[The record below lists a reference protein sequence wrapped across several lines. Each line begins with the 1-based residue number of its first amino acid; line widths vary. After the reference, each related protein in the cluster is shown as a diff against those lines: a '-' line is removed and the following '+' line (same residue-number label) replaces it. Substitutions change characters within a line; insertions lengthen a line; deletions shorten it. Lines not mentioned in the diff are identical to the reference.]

1 MRSSCNFDRC
11 KYVVGV
17 NLTILW
23 EYTISK
29 KGYIVMDNTLPRN
42 TRIHILGGLI
52 EEITTDDNS
61 TLVTVAY
68 AECPACSQRDQ
79 RVRLV
84 VGDRTLIYDRAGNR
98 ITAQALQVGML
109 INAVFSSTM
118 TRSIPPQ
125 ATAYRIRIVSN
136 PSPEN
141 ITEGRIID
149 IDRQNRSFTI
159 ISNANQTS
167 VIRFIV
173 PENAIIRDIFGRQI
187 NFSDLVAGLRVRV
200 RHAGF
205 MTASIPPQTTAFEVQ
220 VIK

>member
-11 KYVVGV
+11 KYVVSV

-84 VGDRTLIYDRAGNR
+84 VGDRTLIYDGAGNR

-125 ATAYRIRIVSN
+125 AAAYRIRIVSN

-141 ITEGRIID
+141 TTEGRIID

-159 ISNANQTS
+159 ISNTGKCNNQRYIWKTDKFL
-167 VIRFIV
+167 RFSC
-173 PENAIIRDIFGRQI
+173 R
-187 NFSDLVAGLRVRV
+187 
-200 RHAGF
+200 
-205 MTASIPPQTTAFEVQ
+205 T
-220 VIK
+220 